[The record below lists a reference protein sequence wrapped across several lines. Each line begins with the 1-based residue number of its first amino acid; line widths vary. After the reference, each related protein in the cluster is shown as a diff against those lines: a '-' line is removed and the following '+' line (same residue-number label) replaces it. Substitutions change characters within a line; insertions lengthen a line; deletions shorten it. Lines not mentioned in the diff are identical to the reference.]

1 VVTVDTPA
9 SLHSVDGHHEPR
21 ASFVRLLELGAVIL
35 GLAGLARIAARFDLP
50 TVPLYLLAGL
60 AFGEGGILP
69 LVTTR
74 GFVETGAEIGLILVL
89 FVLGLEHSS
98 RDLLATARS
107 STIPGVVDLVL
118 NATPGALAGLL
129 LGWGPLA
136 AAFLGGITYVSSSGV
151 AAKLLEHAG
160 PHARGASRFVVTLA
174 VIEDLVM
181 AIYLPVLAALLIGAG
196 AEISL
201 AAAGIAI
208 VAVAL
213 LLVLALRVEVGLSQM
228 LFSRSDEAL
237 LLSILGFAIVIAGV
251 AEVARFSA
259 AVGALLAGIMLSGPA
274 AEGAQTLVRPLRDL
288 FAAIFF
294 AFIGLSVD
302 PSTIPPVLGI
312 AVLLGLATSATK
324 YATGWWAARRLG
336 SEPLA
341 RGVVGA
347 ALIPRGEFSIA
358 IAGLAAAATV
368 EKDLGALTVAYVV
381 LTVIVGSVVTK
392 VLARRVDR
400 WEPSDAAA
408 RHG

>member
-1 VVTVDTPA
+1 VT
-9 SLHSVDGHHEPR
+9 
-21 ASFVRLLELGAVIL
+21 LLELGVVIL
-35 GLAGLARIAARFDLP
+35 GLAVLARVAAKFDLP
-50 TVPLYLLAGL
+50 TVPLYLVAGL

-74 GFVETGAEIGLILVL
+74 EFVETGAEIGLILVL

-107 STIPGVVDLVL
+107 SV
-118 NATPGALAGLL
+118 TPGAVDLLLNAAPGVIAGLV
-129 LGWGPLA
+129 LGWGWLA

-160 PHARGASRFVVTLA
+160 PHARGASRFVVTIA

-181 AIYLPVLAALLIGAG
+181 AIYLPILAAVLIGESAG
-196 AEISL
+196 VSL
-201 AAAGIAI
+201 VAAAVAI
-208 VAVAL
+208 GAVAL
-213 LLVLALRVEVGLSQM
+213 LLVVALRVEVGLSEL

-237 LLSILGFAIVIAGV
+237 LLSILGFAFLIAGV

-312 AVLLGLATSATK
+312 AVLLGVVTSATK

-336 SEPLA
+336 SEVRA

-358 IAGLAAAATV
+358 IAGLATAASI
-368 EKDLGALTVAYVV
+368 EDDLGPVTVAYVI
-381 LTVIVGSVVTK
+381 LTVVVGSVVTK

-400 WEPSDAAA
+400 WDPTDAAA

>member
-1 VVTVDTPA
+1 M
-9 SLHSVDGHHEPR
+9 
-21 ASFVRLLELGAVIL
+21 RLLELGAVIL
-35 GLAGLARIAARFDLP
+35 GLAVLARIAARFDLP

-69 LVTTR
+69 LVTTG
-74 GFVETGAEIGLILVL
+74 GFVEIGAEVGLILVL
-89 FVLGLEHSS
+89 FALGLEHTS
-98 RDLLATARS
+98 RDLLATAR
-107 STIPGVVDLVL
+107 TALTPGLVDLL
-118 NATPGALAGLL
+118 MNFTPGALAGLA

-160 PHARGASRFVVTLA
+160 PHAKGASRFVVTIA

-181 AIYLPVLAALLIGAG
+181 AIYLPVLAAILIGNG
-196 AEISL
+196 AAVSL
-201 AAAGIAI
+201 AAA
-208 VAVAL
+208 AVAIAAVCI
-213 LLVLALRVEVGLSQM
+213 LLVIALRVEVRLSEM

-237 LLSILGFAIVIAGV
+237 LLSILGFAFLIAGV

-274 AEGAQTLVRPLRDL
+274 AEGAQTLIRPLRDL

-294 AFIGLSVD
+294 AFIGLSID
-302 PSTIPPVLGI
+302 PSTIPPVLWI
-312 AVLLGLATSATK
+312 AVLLGVVTVGTK
-324 YATGWWAARRLG
+324 FVTGWWAAKRMG
-336 SEPLA
+336 SEPRA

-347 ALIPRGEFSIA
+347 ALVPRGEFSIA
-358 IAGLAAAATV
+358 IAGLATAAAI
-368 EKDLGALTVAYVV
+368 EEDLGPVTVAYVIF
-381 LTVIVGSVVTK
+381 TVVVGSVITK

-400 WEPSDAAA
+400 WDPSDAAA

>member
-1 VVTVDTPA
+1 M
-9 SLHSVDGHHEPR
+9 
-21 ASFVRLLELGAVIL
+21 RLLELGAVIL
-35 GLAGLARIAARFDLP
+35 GLAALARIATRFDLP

-60 AFGEGGILP
+60 AFGEGGIVP

-74 GFVETGAEIGLILVL
+74 GFVEIGAEVGLILVL
-89 FVLGLEHSS
+89 FALGLEHTS
-98 RDLLATARS
+98 RDLLATARTS
-107 STIPGVVDLVL
+107 VAPGIVDFLL
-118 NATPGALAGLL
+118 NFAPGALAGLA

-160 PHARGASRFVVTLA
+160 PHAKGASRFVVTIA

-181 AIYLPVLAALLIGAG
+181 AIYLPVLAAVLIGDG
-196 AEISL
+196 AVASL
-201 AAAGIAI
+201 AAAAVAI
-208 VAVAL
+208 VAVTIL
-213 LLVLALRVEVGLSQM
+213 LALALRLEVGLSEM

-237 LLSILGFAIVIAGV
+237 LLSILGFAFLIAGV

-294 AFIGLSVD
+294 AFIGLSID
-302 PSTIPPVLGI
+302 PSTIPPVLWI
-312 AVLLGLATSATK
+312 AVLLGVITVGTK
-324 YATGWWAARRLG
+324 FATGWWAAEQMG
-336 SEPLA
+336 AEPRA

-347 ALIPRGEFSIA
+347 ALVPRGEFSIA
-358 IAGLAAAATV
+358 IAGVATAAAV
-368 EKDLGALTVAYVV
+368 EEDLGPVTVAYVV
-381 LTVIVGSVVTK
+381 FTVVVGSVITK
-392 VLARRVDR
+392 LLARRVDR
-400 WEPSDAAA
+400 WEPADTAE

>member
-1 VVTVDTPA
+1 
-9 SLHSVDGHHEPR
+9 
-21 ASFVRLLELGAVIL
+21 VRLLELGAVIL
-35 GLAGLARIAARFDLP
+35 GLAMLARVAARFDLP

-89 FVLGLEHSS
+89 FALGLEHSS
-98 RDLLATARS
+98 RDLLATGRAS
-107 STIPGVVDLVL
+107 APAGVADLVL
-118 NATPGALAGLL
+118 NSSPGFLLGLV

-151 AAKLLEHAG
+151 AAKLLEHVG
-160 PHARGASRFVVTLA
+160 PHAKGAGRFVVTIA

-181 AIYLPVLAALLIGAG
+181 AMYLPVLAALLIGDG
-196 AEISL
+196 AAPSL
-201 AAAGIAI
+201 VAAVVAFA
-208 VAVAL
+208 AVAL
-213 LLVLALRVEVGLSQM
+213 LMALALRVEVGLSQM

-237 LLSILGFAIVIAGV
+237 LLSILGFAILVAGV

-274 AEGAQTLVRPLRDL
+274 AKGAQMLVRPLRDL

-294 AFIGLSVD
+294 AFIGLSID

-312 AVLLGLATSATK
+312 AVLLGLVTSGTK
-324 YATGWWAARRLG
+324 FATGWWAARRLG
-336 SEPLA
+336 AEPRA

-358 IAGLAAAATV
+358 IAGLASAAAI
-368 EKDLGALTVAYVV
+368 EDDLGPITVAYVI
-381 LTVIVGSVVTK
+381 LTVVVGSVVTR
-392 VLARRVDR
+392 VLARRADR
-400 WEPSDAAA
+400 WTPADAAA
-408 RHG
+408 LHG

>member
-1 VVTVDTPA
+1 
-9 SLHSVDGHHEPR
+9 
-21 ASFVRLLELGAVIL
+21 VRLLELGAVIL
-35 GLAGLARIAARFDLP
+35 GLAGLARLAARFDLP

-60 AFGEGGILP
+60 AFGEGGVLP

-74 GFVETGAEIGLILVL
+74 GFVESGAEIGLILVL

-98 RDLLATARS
+98 RDLLATARAS
-107 STIPGVVDLVL
+107 ATPGLVDLLLNAAPGVV
-118 NATPGALAGLL
+118 AGLV

-160 PHARGASRFVVTLA
+160 PHARGASRYVVTLA
-174 VIEDLVM
+174 VIEDFVM
-181 AIYLPVLAALLIGAG
+181 AIYLPILAAVMIGDGAG
-196 AEISL
+196 ASV
-201 AAAGIAI
+201 AAAALAI
-208 VAVAL
+208 VSVAVL
-213 LLVLALRVEVGLSQM
+213 LALALRVEVGLSQM

-237 LLSILGFAIVIAGV
+237 LLSILGFAILIAGV
-251 AEVARFSA
+251 ADVARFSA

-312 AVLLGLATSATK
+312 AVLLGVVTSATK

-336 SEPLA
+336 SEVRA

-368 EKDLGALTVAYVV
+368 DEDLGALTVAYVI
-381 LTVIVGSVVTK
+381 LTVVVGSVVTK

-400 WEPSDAAA
+400 WEPADVAE

>member
-1 VVTVDTPA
+1 M
-9 SLHSVDGHHEPR
+9 
-21 ASFVRLLELGAVIL
+21 RLLELGAVIV

-98 RDLLATARS
+98 RDLLATARAS
-107 STIPGVVDLVL
+107 AMPGVVDLVM
-118 NATPGALAGLL
+118 NGTPGVLAGLI

-160 PHARGASRFVVTLA
+160 PHARGVSRFVVTIA

-181 AIYLPVLAALLIGAG
+181 AIYLPVLAALLIGDEALT
-196 AEISL
+196 SL
-201 AAAGIAI
+201 TAAAVAI
-208 VAVAL
+208 LVVGL
-213 LLVLALRVEVGLSQM
+213 LLVVALRVEVGLSQM

-237 LLSILGFAIVIAGV
+237 LLTILGFAILIAGV
-251 AEVARFSA
+251 ADVARFSA

-274 AEGAQTLVRPLRDL
+274 AAGAQALVRPLRDL

-302 PSTIPPVLGI
+302 PSTIPPVLGV
-312 AVLLGLATSATK
+312 AVLLGIVTSATK
-324 YATGWWAARRLG
+324 YATGWWAARHLG
-336 SEPLA
+336 SEERA

-358 IAGLAAAATV
+358 IAGLATAAAID
-368 EKDLGALTVAYVV
+368 EDLGALTVAYVI
-381 LTVIVGSVVTK
+381 LTVVVGSVVTK
-392 VLARRVDR
+392 VLAKRVDR
-400 WEPSDAAA
+400 WDPADVAE

>member
-1 VVTVDTPA
+1 M
-9 SLHSVDGHHEPR
+9 
-21 ASFVRLLELGAVIL
+21 RLLELGAVIL
-35 GLAGLARIAARFDLP
+35 GLAALARVAARFDLP

-69 LVTTR
+69 LVTTKE
-74 GFVETGAEIGLILVL
+74 FVQTGAEIGLILVL

-98 RDLLATARS
+98 RDLLETAR
-107 STIPGVVDLVL
+107 TAVGPGLLDAAL
-118 NATPGALAGLL
+118 NFTPGFLAGLS

-160 PHARGASRFVVTLA
+160 PHARGAGRFVVTIA

-181 AIYLPVLAALLIGAG
+181 AAYLPMLAALLIGDG
-196 AEISL
+196 VVVSL
-201 AAAGIAI
+201 VAAGVAIAG
-208 VAVAL
+208 VAVL
-213 LLVLALRVEVGLSQM
+213 LALALRVEMGLSEM

-237 LLSILGFAIVIAGV
+237 LLSILGFAFLIAGV

-274 AEGAQTLVRPLRDL
+274 AQGAQQLVRPLRDV

-302 PSTIPPVLGI
+302 PSTIPAVLGI
-312 AVLLGLATSATK
+312 AVLLGVVTVATK
-324 YATGWWAARRLG
+324 FATGWWAARRMG
-336 SEPLA
+336 SEPEA

-347 ALIPRGEFSIA
+347 ALVPRGEFSIA
-358 IAGLAAAATV
+358 IAGLAAAAAV
-368 EKDLGALTVAYVV
+368 EDDIRPLTVAYVIFTIV
-381 LTVIVGSVVTK
+381 VGSVITR
-392 VLARRVDR
+392 VLSRRVDR
-400 WEPSDAAA
+400 WEPADAAA

>member
-1 VVTVDTPA
+1 M
-9 SLHSVDGHHEPR
+9 
-21 ASFVRLLELGAVIL
+21 RLLELGAVIV

-50 TVPLYLLAGL
+50 TVPLYLVAGL
-60 AFGEGGILP
+60 MFGEGGILP

-98 RDLLATARS
+98 RDLIVTAKAS
-107 STIPGVVDLVL
+107 AAPGVVDLIL
-118 NATPGALAGLL
+118 NVTPGVLAGLV

-160 PHARGASRFVVTLA
+160 PHARGASRFVVTIA

-181 AIYLPVLAALLIGAG
+181 AIYLPMLAALLIGDEALT
-196 AEISL
+196 SV
-201 AAAGIAI
+201 AAA
-208 VAVAL
+208 AVAILVVGL
-213 LLVLALRVEVGLSQM
+213 LLVVALRVEVGLSQM

-237 LLSILGFAIVIAGV
+237 LLTILGFAILIAGV
-251 AEVARFSA
+251 ADVARFSA

-274 AEGAQTLVRPLRDL
+274 AEGAQALVRPLRDL

-312 AVLLGLATSATK
+312 AVVLGLVTSATK
-324 YATGWWAARRLG
+324 YGTGWWAARHLG
-336 SEPLA
+336 SEEQA

-358 IAGLAAAATV
+358 IAGLATAAAV
-368 EKDLGALTVAYVV
+368 DEDLGALTVAYVI
-381 LTVIVGSVVTK
+381 LTVVVGSVVTK

-400 WEPSDAAA
+400 WDPADAAE

>member
-1 VVTVDTPA
+1 M
-9 SLHSVDGHHEPR
+9 
-21 ASFVRLLELGAVIL
+21 RLLELGAVIL
-35 GLAGLARIAARFDLP
+35 GLAVLARTAARFDLP
-50 TVPLYLLAGL
+50 TVPLYLIAGL

-69 LVTTR
+69 LVTT
-74 GFVETGAEIGLILVL
+74 GEFVEIGAEVGLILVL
-89 FVLGLEHSS
+89 FVLGLEHSAK
-98 RDLLATARS
+98 DLLATARVS
-107 STIPGVVDLVL
+107 GPAGAVDLVMNVTPGVV
-118 NATPGALAGLL
+118 AALL

-160 PHARGASRFVVTLA
+160 PHARGAGRFVVTIA

-181 AIYLPVLAALLIGAG
+181 AIYLPVLAALLIGGGAG
-196 AEISL
+196 VSL
-201 AAAGIAI
+201 AAAAVAI
-208 VAVAL
+208 IAVAL
-213 LLVLALRVEVGLSQM
+213 LLTLALRVEVGLSQV

-237 LLSILGFAIVIAGV
+237 LLSILGFAFLVAGV

-274 AEGAQTLVRPLRDL
+274 ARSAQTLVRPLRDL

-294 AFIGLSVD
+294 AFIGLSID

-312 AVLLGLATSATK
+312 AVLLGLVTSATK

-336 SEPLA
+336 SEVRA

-358 IAGLAAAATV
+358 IAGLATAV
-368 EKDLGALTVAYVV
+368 SIEDDLGSVTVAYVI
-381 LTVIVGSVVTK
+381 LTVVIGSVVTK
-392 VLARRVDR
+392 VMARRVDR
-400 WEPSDAAA
+400 WDPSDAAA

>member
-1 VVTVDTPA
+1 
-9 SLHSVDGHHEPR
+9 
-21 ASFVRLLELGAVIL
+21 VRLLELGAVIL
-35 GLAGLARIAARFDLP
+35 GLASLARIAARFDLP
-50 TVPLYLLAGL
+50 TVPLFLLAGL
-60 AFGEGGILP
+60 AFGEGGVLP

-98 RDLLATARS
+98 RDLLATARA
-107 STIPGVVDLVL
+107 STTPGLVDLVL
-118 NATPGALAGLL
+118 NATPGVLAGFL

-160 PHARGASRFVVTLA
+160 PHARGASKFVVTLA

-181 AIYLPVLAALLIGAG
+181 AIYLPVLAAMLIGDG

-201 AAAGIAI
+201 AAAGVAI
-208 VAVAL
+208 LSVAL
-213 LLVLALRVEVGLSQM
+213 LLALALRVEVGLSQM
-228 LFSRSDEAL
+228 LFNRSDEAL
-237 LLSILGFAIVIAGV
+237 LLSILGFAILIAGV

-274 AEGAQTLVRPLRDL
+274 AEAAQTLLRPLRDL

-312 AVLLGLATSATK
+312 AVLLGLVTAGTK
-324 YATGWWAARRLG
+324 FITGWWAARRLG

-341 RGVVGA
+341 RGVVSA

-358 IAGLAAAATV
+358 IAGLATAATV
-368 EKDLGALTVAYVV
+368 EEDLGALTVAYVI
-381 LTVIVGSVVTK
+381 LTVVVGSVVTK

-400 WEPSDAAA
+400 WDPSDAAA

>member
-1 VVTVDTPA
+1 M
-9 SLHSVDGHHEPR
+9 
-21 ASFVRLLELGAVIL
+21 RLLELGAVIL
-35 GLAGLARIAARFDLP
+35 GLASLARIAARFDLP
-50 TVPLYLLAGL
+50 TVPLFLLAGL
-60 AFGEGGILP
+60 AFGEGGVLP

-98 RDLLATARS
+98 RDLLATARA
-107 STIPGVVDLVL
+107 STTPGLVDLVL
-118 NATPGALAGLL
+118 NATPGVLAGLL
-129 LGWGPLA
+129 LGWGALA

-151 AAKLLEHAG
+151 AAKLLEHSG
-160 PHARGASRFVVTLA
+160 PHARGASKFVVTIA

-181 AIYLPVLAALLIGAG
+181 AIYLPVLAALLIGDGAG
-196 AEISL
+196 ISL
-201 AAAGIAI
+201 AAAGVAI
-208 VAVAL
+208 LAVAL
-213 LLVLALRVEVGLSQM
+213 LLALALRAEVGLSQM
-228 LFSRSDEAL
+228 LFSRSDVAL
-237 LLSILGFAIVIAGV
+237 LLSILGFAILVAGV

-274 AEGAQTLVRPLRDL
+274 AEAAQTLLRPLRDL

-312 AVLLGLATSATK
+312 AVLLGLVTAGTK
-324 YATGWWAARRLG
+324 FIAGWWAARRLG

-358 IAGLAAAATV
+358 IAGLATAATV
-368 EKDLGALTVAYVV
+368 EEDLGALTVAYVI
-381 LTVIVGSVVTK
+381 LTVVVGSVVTK

-400 WEPSDAAA
+400 WVPSDAAA

>member
-1 VVTVDTPA
+1 M
-9 SLHSVDGHHEPR
+9 
-21 ASFVRLLELGAVIL
+21 RLLELGAVIL
-35 GLAGLARIAARFDLP
+35 GLAVLARIAARFDLP

-98 RDLLATARS
+98 KDLLATARS
-107 STIPGVVDLVL
+107 SVTPGVVDVLL
-118 NATPGALAGLL
+118 NATPGVALGLI
-129 LGWGPLA
+129 LGWRPLA

-160 PHARGASRFVVTLA
+160 PHARGASRFVVTIA

-181 AIYLPVLAALLIGAG
+181 AIYLPILAAVLIGASAG
-196 AEISL
+196 VSL
-201 AAAGIAI
+201 AAAAVAI
-208 VAVAL
+208 GAVAL
-213 LLVLALRVEVGLSQM
+213 LLVVALRVEVGLSQL

-237 LLSILGFAIVIAGV
+237 LLSILGFAFLIAGV

-274 AEGAQTLVRPLRDL
+274 AAGAQTLVRPLRDL

-294 AFIGLSVD
+294 AFIGLSID
-302 PSTIPPVLGI
+302 PSTIPPILWI
-312 AVLLGLATSATK
+312 AVLLGVVTVATK
-324 YATGWWAARRLG
+324 FGTGWWAAGRMG
-336 SEPLA
+336 SEPRA

-347 ALIPRGEFSIA
+347 ALVPRGEFSIA
-358 IAGLAAAATV
+358 IAGLATAASV
-368 EKDLGALTVAYVV
+368 EDDLGPVTVAYVIF
-381 LTVIVGSVVTK
+381 TVVVGSVITK

-400 WEPSDAAA
+400 WDPADVAE

>member
-1 VVTVDTPA
+1 
-9 SLHSVDGHHEPR
+9 
-21 ASFVRLLELGAVIL
+21 VIL
-35 GLAGLARIAARFDLP
+35 GLAGLARLAARFDLP

-60 AFGEGGILP
+60 AFGEGGVLP

-74 GFVETGAEIGLILVL
+74 GFVESGAEIGLILVL

-98 RDLLATARS
+98 RDLLATARAS
-107 STIPGVVDLVL
+107 ATPGLVDLVL
-118 NATPGALAGLL
+118 NAAPGVVAGLA

-160 PHARGASRFVVTLA
+160 PHARGASRYVVTLA
-174 VIEDLVM
+174 VIEDFVM
-181 AIYLPVLAALLIGAG
+181 AIYLPILAAVMIGDGAG
-196 AEISL
+196 ASIG
-201 AAAGIAI
+201 AAALAI
-208 VAVAL
+208 VSVTVL
-213 LLVLALRVEVGLSQM
+213 LALALRVETGLSQM

-237 LLSILGFAIVIAGV
+237 LLSILGFAILIAGV
-251 AEVARFSA
+251 ADVARFSA

-312 AVLLGLATSATK
+312 AVLLGVVTSATK

-336 SEPLA
+336 SEVRA

-368 EKDLGALTVAYVV
+368 DEDLGALTVAYVV
-381 LTVIVGSVVTK
+381 LTVVVGSVVTK

-400 WEPSDAAA
+400 WQPADAAE